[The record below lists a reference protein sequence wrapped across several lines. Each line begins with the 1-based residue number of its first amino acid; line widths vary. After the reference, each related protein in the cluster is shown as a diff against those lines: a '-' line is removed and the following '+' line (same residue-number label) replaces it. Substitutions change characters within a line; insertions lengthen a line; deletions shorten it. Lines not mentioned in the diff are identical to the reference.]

1 MARPTDPFDP
11 ASMDAYINPIL
22 NRAAVDVVYL
32 NDIASKAELML
43 ELFLNHGLLDIE
55 VATNGHFVYRV
66 SDTWKKEL
74 AAEGHDLSHIPLS
87 HLSY

>member
-1 MARPTDPFDP
+1 
-11 ASMDAYINPIL
+11 MDAYINPIL